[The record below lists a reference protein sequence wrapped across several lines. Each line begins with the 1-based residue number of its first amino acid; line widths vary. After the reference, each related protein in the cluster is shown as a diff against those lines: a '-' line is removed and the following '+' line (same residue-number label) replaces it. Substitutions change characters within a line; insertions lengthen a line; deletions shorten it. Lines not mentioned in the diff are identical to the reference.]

1 VRVPVHLLDE
11 HASQPDRGRLVQG
24 RGHDQPG
31 LLPDRGRAQPR
42 DHWLGRDGAPAG
54 LRGRAHDRRRVRGA
68 RVARARSENGADVTR
83 AAIRI
88 YRSVALGI
96 AWRTAHNALTTPNI
110 VIPTLAFPFFFFVAF
125 AGGLSQL
132 QHLPGFDFEHGY
144 TAFQFV
150 FVMVQAA
157 AFGGVFTG
165 FGIARDFE
173 YGFARRLM
181 IAAPYR
187 SALVLGYA
195 LSAIVRWAV
204 VATLLTVA
212 AFAVGMDVGG
222 GGVELPGLYGL
233 AVIVNMTALLWSAG
247 IAMRLRTIQAGPAM
261 QMPVFLELFFAPVY
275 VPLTLL

>member
-1 VRVPVHLLDE
+1 
-11 HASQPDRGRLVQG
+11 
-24 RGHDQPG
+24 
-31 LLPDRGRAQPR
+31 
-42 DHWLGRDGAPAG
+42 
-54 LRGRAHDRRRVRGA
+54 
-68 RVARARSENGADVTR
+68 VTR
-83 AAIRI
+83 AELRI

-96 AWRTAHNALTTPNI
+96 AWRTVHNALTTPNI
-110 VIPTLAFPFFFFVAF
+110 AIPTLAFPFFFFVAF

-132 QHLPGFDFEHGY
+132 QHLPGFEFKQGY

-150 FVMVQAA
+150 FVMVQSA

-181 IAAPYR
+181 IASPYR

-204 VATLLTVA
+204 VATFLTVA
-212 AFAVGMDVGG
+212 AFAVGMNVGG

-233 AVIVNMTALLWSAG
+233 AVLVNMTALLWSAG

-261 QMPVFLELFFAPVY
+261 QMPVFLALFFAPVY
-275 VPLTLL
+275 VPLTLLSGWIHAVATANPVTYFLEAGRSFVSGDTVHAALAYGSAAGLAVLFSVWAYRGLRNAEAAGG

>member
-1 VRVPVHLLDE
+1 M
-11 HASQPDRGRLVQG
+11 
-24 RGHDQPG
+24 
-31 LLPDRGRAQPR
+31 
-42 DHWLGRDGAPAG
+42 
-54 LRGRAHDRRRVRGA
+54 
-68 RVARARSENGADVTR
+68 TR
-83 AAIRI
+83 AELRI

-195 LSAIVRWAV
+195 LSAVVRWAV

-233 AVIVNMTALLWSAG
+233 AVLVNMTALLWSAG

-261 QMPVFLELFFAPVY
+261 QMPVFLALFFAPVY
-275 VPLTLL
+275 VPLTLLSGWIHAVATANPVTYFLEAGRSFVSGDTVHAGLAYGAAAGLAVLFSVWAYRGLKSAEAAGG

>member
-1 VRVPVHLLDE
+1 
-11 HASQPDRGRLVQG
+11 
-24 RGHDQPG
+24 
-31 LLPDRGRAQPR
+31 
-42 DHWLGRDGAPAG
+42 
-54 LRGRAHDRRRVRGA
+54 
-68 RVARARSENGADVTR
+68 VTR
-83 AAIRI
+83 AELRI

-195 LSAIVRWAV
+195 LSAVVRWAV

-233 AVIVNMTALLWSAG
+233 AVLVNMTALLWSAG

-261 QMPVFLELFFAPVY
+261 QMPVFLALFFAPVY
-275 VPLTLL
+275 VPLTLLSGWIHAVATANPVTYFLEAGRSFVSGDTVHAGLAYGAAAGLAVLFSVWAYRGLKSAEAAGG